1 MNVSAFSSQNA
12 RFGMALH
19 RDLSVEDARKILDE
33 ELGEFAKAEALV
45 PELNFDTAKDRLVS
59 TVKVATAGIT
69 SFLGMQSITD
79 QFDTLIRERRSGII
93 WHRDLPVAIVGFT
106 ETGTI
111 HMATG
116 TQVHQILRAVRQQ
129 EPLAVGL
136 LMRSRN
142 SGSH

>member
-1 MNVSAFSSQNA
+1 MNVSAFSFQNA

-19 RDLSVEDARKILDE
+19 HDLSIEDARKILDE
-33 ELGEFAKAEALV
+33 ELDEFAKAEALK
-45 PELNFDTAKDRLVS
+45 PELNFSTATDRLVS
-59 TVKVATAGIT
+59 AVKVVAGGFT
-69 SFLGMQSITD
+69 SFLGMQSITN
-79 QFDTLIRERRSGII
+79 QFEALVREQRSGII
-93 WHRDLPVAIVGFT
+93 WHQDLPVAIVGFT
-106 ETGTI
+106 ETGAI

-116 TQVHQILRAVRQQ
+116 TQVHQILRDVRQQ